1 MQQVNDLPLFDTLVS
16 KRLNKTIEIAKERGD
31 QYGDTLKNC
40 QWLKLRAV
48 AKELGWTLTHVG
60 ARLLAIAG
68 LCDVKYQRFEGGYKE
83 DHLDDGI
90 NYDAVLA
97 ELMKEYKTSE
107 ECPF

>member
-1 MQQVNDLPLFDTLVS
+1 MQQVNDKLPLFDTLVAR
-16 KRLNKTIEIAKERGD
+16 RLNKTIEIAKERGD

-40 QWLKLRAV
+40 QWLKVRAV
-48 AKELGWTLTHVG
+48 VREVLKINITPTE

-68 LCDVKYQRFEGGYKE
+68 LCDIKYQRFEGGYKE

-97 ELMKEYKTSE
+97 ELMVIWGELQI
-107 ECPF
+107 

>member
-1 MQQVNDLPLFDTLVS
+1 MQQVNDELPLFDSLVA

-40 QWLKLRAV
+40 QWLKVRAV
-48 AKELGWTLTHVG
+48 VRKVLQIPITPAE

-97 ELMKEYKTSE
+97 ELMRLYEDES
-107 ECPF
+107 